1 MKIETTQTL
10 EPFKTENG
18 TLVRSSGVSKMP
30 NTEKWDKLK
39 NTFVYNWCVE
49 IIHLATGKY
58 QYWIFDYY
66 GNRIKVLKN
75 NPIM

>member
-1 MKIETTQTL
+1 MKIEATLTL
-10 EPFKTENG
+10 EPFKTEHG
-18 TLVRSSGVSKMP
+18 TLVRSSGISKIP

-39 NTFVYNWCVE
+39 KCFVYNWCVP
-49 IIHLATGKY
+49 IIHLATKKY

>member
-1 MKIETTQTL
+1 MKIETTLTT

-18 TLVRSSGVSKMP
+18 TLVRSSGVGKMP

-39 NTFVYNWCVE
+39 KCFLYHWWVAIQNVE
-49 IIHLATGKY
+49 TKKY

-75 NPIM
+75 NPIT

>member
-30 NTEKWDKLK
+30 NTELFDKK
-39 NTFVYNWCVE
+39 KKISYYYWCVE
-49 IIHLATGKY
+49 IIHLASGKY